1 MYVKFY
7 IIYLLAHA
15 QMNKVREAYAQ
26 CPMDQGCKRHNIFKG
41 LLVEAVL
48 LEIDRVF
55 WVEINLFYYG
65 CVDAYNIYFT
75 FLTIDIK
82 RACQSY
88 RILIN

>member
-55 WVEINLFYYG
+55 
-65 CVDAYNIYFT
+65 
-75 FLTIDIK
+75 
-82 RACQSY
+82 
-88 RILIN
+88 